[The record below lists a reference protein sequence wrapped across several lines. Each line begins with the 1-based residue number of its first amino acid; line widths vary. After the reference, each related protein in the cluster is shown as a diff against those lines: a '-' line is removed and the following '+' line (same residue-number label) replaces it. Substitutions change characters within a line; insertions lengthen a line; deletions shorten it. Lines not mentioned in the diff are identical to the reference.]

1 MKPIDR
7 RIPNA
12 RSARRENQAD
22 AGERRTDARRMLQDV
37 RRIGAAD
44 PTRTTRTRVSGR
56 EKDAV
61 SFEERRTLLHSTF
74 SWIGLARSEGMS
86 ETTLLSFIKQK
97 DAIDW
102 YARATSQQLLPTWED
117 FKRFAERVP
126 PSGYSPILRLKASF
140 RLQGTVESFAKYY
153 NDISALFCFVD
164 PPIPADKK
172 FFLVNKNMNE
182 N

>member
-1 MKPIDR
+1 
-7 RIPNA
+7 
-12 RSARRENQAD
+12 
-22 AGERRTDARRMLQDV
+22 
-37 RRIGAAD
+37 
-44 PTRTTRTRVSGR
+44 
-56 EKDAV
+56 
-61 SFEERRTLLHSTF
+61 
-74 SWIGLARSEGMS
+74 MS